1 MKSLMEKD
9 TEFCSSTS
17 TTAAAGLF
25 KESETVQGG
34 CRALPSISAHCFCR
48 LTQKY
53 EKNFTKFVSKSDSPQ
68 TRVCH
73 RGISTFCSL
82 SLIHVATVRQN
93 VVILTGKKIHILK
106 VHGGKGMCR

>member
-34 CRALPSISAHCFCR
+34 CRALPSISAHCYCR

-53 EKNFTKFVSKSDSPQ
+53 EKNFTKFVSKSHVLLARRP
-68 TRVCH
+68 VCVIVES
-73 RGISTFCSL
+73 RPSAL
-82 SLIHVATVRQN
+82 SA
-93 VVILTGKKIHILK
+93 
-106 VHGGKGMCR
+106 